1 MRGSFRFLALIT
13 IVGLSPG
20 WMLGQDRTAELRT
33 RFRQE
38 TDAMRRVQMMA
49 KLGEREFDEIARDI
63 DAGELVDGLAV
74 LNGYRDEIWLCE
86 EGMDAKNIDAEKHPK
101 GYKQL
106 EISLRQS
113 LRRLNNLLAGLTTD
127 EQAPFVK
134 VRNDLNE
141 LNQHLVHELFPN

>member
-1 MRGSFRFLALIT
+1 MRGSFRFLALII

-20 WMLGQDRTAELRT
+20 WMLGQNQIVEFRT

-38 TDAMRRVQMMA
+38 TDAIRRAQMMA
-49 KLGEREFDEIARDI
+49 KLGEHEFDEIARDI
-63 DAGELVDGLAV
+63 DAGELADGLA
-74 LNGYRDEIWLCE
+74 LLQEYRYEIQSCE

-106 EISLRQS
+106 EMSLRQS
-113 LRRLNNLLAGLTTD
+113 LRRLNDLPGGLPTD

-141 LNQHLVHELFPN
+141 LERHLIHELFPN